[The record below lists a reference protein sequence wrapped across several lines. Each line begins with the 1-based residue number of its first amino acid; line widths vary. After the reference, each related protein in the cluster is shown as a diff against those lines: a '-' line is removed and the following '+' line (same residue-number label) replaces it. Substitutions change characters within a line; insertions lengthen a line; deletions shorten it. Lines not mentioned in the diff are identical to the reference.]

1 MDLFKKAKQRIFRG
15 YFRLGAHIHVRH
27 WRGHGI
33 HSPFMYGIVR
43 NVFMKSKITG
53 PDTRLYDELR
63 RERIGRKHAV
73 KIQNLYAHC
82 RMESHTLVTG
92 LGSQTRAGRNLC
104 ILMPDASAETI
115 VEKVRESAGKDD
127 CLILLAPHRNAR
139 RWRMAQQIR
148 THMRLLRG
156 AGRIIAVIHMQRTAV
171 DIQQAVDRG
180 LQKARIVGND
190 QKRTGKSLQKTG

>member
-63 RERIGRKHAV
+63 RERIGRDNRRKGTGKRRKGRLPDPAGTSPQRTQMAHGAADPHALPLRERRPAGHDDLLFQSQAATPAL
-73 KIQNLYAHC
+73 QNLK
-82 RMESHTLVTG
+82 
-92 LGSQTRAGRNLC
+92 
-104 ILMPDASAETI
+104 P
-115 VEKVRESAGKDD
+115 
-127 CLILLAPHRNAR
+127 
-139 RWRMAQQIR
+139 
-148 THMRLLRG
+148 
-156 AGRIIAVIHMQRTAV
+156 
-171 DIQQAVDRG
+171 
-180 LQKARIVGND
+180 
-190 QKRTGKSLQKTG
+190 

>member
-82 RMESHTLVTG
+82 RMESHTLVPG
-92 LGSQTRAGRNLC
+92 TRLSDPRRAQSLHT
-104 ILMPDASAETI
+104 D
-115 VEKVRESAGKDD
+115 
-127 CLILLAPHRNAR
+127 AR
-139 RWRMAQQIR
+139 RIGRDDR
-148 THMRLLRG
+148 RKSTGKRRKGRLPDP
-156 AGRIIAVIHMQRTAV
+156 AGTSPQRTQMAHGAA
-171 DIQQAVDRG
+171 DP
-180 LQKARIVGND
+180 AR
-190 QKRTGKSLQKTG
+190 TTLA

>member
-63 RERIGRKHAV
+63 RERIGRKPSR
-73 KIQNLYAHC
+73 YRTC
-82 RMESHTLVTG
+82 
-92 LGSQTRAGRNLC
+92 TRIAGWRA
-104 ILMPDASAETI
+104 IRWSPDSAL
-115 VEKVRESAGKDD
+115 R
-127 CLILLAPHRNAR
+127 P
-139 RWRMAQQIR
+139 AQ
-148 THMRLLRG
+148 G
-156 AGRIIAVIHMQRTAV
+156 AIFAY
-171 DIQQAVDRG
+171 
-180 LQKARIVGND
+180 
-190 QKRTGKSLQKTG
+190 

>member
-73 KIQNLYAHC
+73 NIQNLYAHC
-82 RMESHTLVTG
+82 RMESHTLVPG

-148 THMRLLRG
+148 THYPC
-156 AGRIIAVIHMQRTAV
+156 VS
-171 DIQQAVDRG
+171 VDRRVMMIYFFNPK
-180 LQKARIVGND
+180 LQPQHYRI
-190 QKRTGKSLQKTG
+190 